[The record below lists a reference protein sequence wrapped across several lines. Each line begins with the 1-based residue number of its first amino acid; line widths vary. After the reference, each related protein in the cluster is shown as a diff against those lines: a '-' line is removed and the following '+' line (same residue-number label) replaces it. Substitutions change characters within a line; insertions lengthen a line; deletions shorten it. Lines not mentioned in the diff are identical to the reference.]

1 MGRVFHERAN
11 SGRHDT
17 MAKLSESNTLELRI
31 AFHNAVARF
40 QDWTADV
47 AEPSVKLHG
56 RFCAIS
62 EVCEEVANLSDPLP
76 ESILSILYKATHAG
90 DDILALKMDET
101 YRGAGRHL
109 LWLIAKRKDEIGGG
123 KHCDRN
129 DAAQR
134 SAHSMTIDLSRDEIW
149 FLKALRA
156 AGERGRIVSAPT
168 SRAGLAHLVEV
179 QYVTEHPQSERKTLY
194 IITDRGRQALANEP
208 Q

>member
-1 MGRVFHERAN
+1 MGRVFHQRTN
-11 SGRHDT
+11 SGDT

-47 AEPSVKLHG
+47 AEPRVKLCG
-56 RFCAIS
+56 KFC
-62 EVCEEVANLSDPLP
+62 P
-76 ESILSILYKATHAG
+76 
-90 DDILALKMDET
+90 LALKIDET

-109 LWLIAKRKDEIGGG
+109 LRLVAKRKDEIGGG
-123 KHCDRN
+123 KHCDR
-129 DAAQR
+129 DHVQR
-134 SAHSMTIDLSRDEIW
+134 SSHLMTIDLTRDEIW

>member
-1 MGRVFHERAN
+1 
-11 SGRHDT
+11 
-17 MAKLSESNTLELRI
+17 MAELSESNTLELRI

-47 AEPSVKLHG
+47 AEPRVKLCG
-56 RFCAIS
+56 KFCPIS

-76 ESILSILYKATHAG
+76 ENILSILYRNTHAG
-90 DDILALKMDET
+90 DDALALKIDET

-109 LWLIAKRKDEIGGG
+109 LRLVAKRKDEIGGG

-129 DAAQR
+129 HVQR
-134 SAHSMTIDLSRDEIW
+134 SSHLTTIDLTRDEIW

-156 AGERGRIVSAPT
+156 AGVRGRIVRAPA

-179 QYVTEHPQSERKTLY
+179 QYVTEHQQSDRKTLY

>member
-1 MGRVFHERAN
+1 
-11 SGRHDT
+11 

-31 AFHNAVARF
+31 AFHNAAARF

-47 AEPSVKLHG
+47 AEPRVKLCG
-56 RFCAIS
+56 KFCPIS
-62 EVCEEVANLSDPLP
+62 EVCEEVANLADPLP
-76 ESILSILYKATHAG
+76 ESILSILYRNTRA
-90 DDILALKMDET
+90 DDDALALKIDET

-109 LWLIAKRKDEIGGG
+109 LRLIAKRKDEIGGR

-129 DAAQR
+129 HAQR
-134 SAHSMTIDLSRDEIW
+134 SSQSMTIDLTRDEIW

-156 AGERGRIVSAPT
+156 AGVRGRIVSSPA

-179 QYVTEHPQSERKTLY
+179 QYVTEHPQSDRKTLY

>member
-1 MGRVFHERAN
+1 
-11 SGRHDT
+11 
-17 MAKLSESNTLELRI
+17 MADLSESNTLELRI
-31 AFHNAVARF
+31 AFHNAVSRF
-40 QDWTADV
+40 QAWTADV
-47 AEPSVKLHG
+47 AEPRVKLHG
-56 RFCAIS
+56 RFSPIS
-62 EVCEEVANLSDPLP
+62 EVCQEATTLSNPLP
-76 ESILSILYKATHAG
+76 NAILSILYKETRAG

-129 DAAQR
+129 HASQR
-134 SAHSMTIDLSRDEIW
+134 SGHLLTIDLTRDEIW

-156 AGERGRIVSAPT
+156 AGERGRIVSAPA